1 MNWLILNLP
10 FMVFATAL
18 ILGVMAAGLYL
29 DYRKEEAK
37 SSSMARHPSVVSKAA
52 AHKQEKIG

>member
-1 MNWLILNLP
+1 
-10 FMVFATAL
+10 MVFATAL